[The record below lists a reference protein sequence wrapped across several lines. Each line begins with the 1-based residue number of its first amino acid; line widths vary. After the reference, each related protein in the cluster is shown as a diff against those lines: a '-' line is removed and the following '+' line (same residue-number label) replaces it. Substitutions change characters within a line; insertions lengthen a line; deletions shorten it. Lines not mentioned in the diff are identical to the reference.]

1 MRRAKFLGQLSPR
14 WHPLCELCLLGE
26 LQDVAV
32 AAVQGALGRRAVPA
46 LVLGAHRVNDET
58 RSQVKSF
65 CQLGLACPAAWH
77 R

>member
-1 MRRAKFLGQLSPR
+1 MHRGKFPEQLCPR

-32 AAVQGALGRRAVPA
+32 AAVQGTLGRRAVSA
-46 LVLGAHRVNDET
+46 LVLGTHRVNDET
-58 RSQVKSF
+58 CSQVKSF

-77 R
+77 K